1 MLPFSFCNI
10 RFNLLKR
17 VYTFYIELLKV
28 IKRYEMRNENGNCHS
43 KMKEIQSNHVGI
55 AIYSTKTIV

>member
-43 KMKEIQSNHVGI
+43 KNERD
-55 AIYSTKTIV
+55 TI